1 MARIGRN
8 ARSGQFVTQSS
19 ASRSPRTSLHETV
32 TIRDERSGRE
42 LPLKGYGA
50 LKGRFAVKPGVD
62 LSKPIAAQAAQ
73 DPPKT

>member
-8 ARSGQFVTQSS
+8 ARSSQFVTRTG
-19 ASRSPRTSLHETV
+19 ASRSPRTSIHETV

-50 LKGRFAVKPGVD
+50 LKGQFAVKPGLD
-62 LSKPIAAQAAQ
+62 LSKPIAEQAGRT
-73 DPPKT
+73 PPKI